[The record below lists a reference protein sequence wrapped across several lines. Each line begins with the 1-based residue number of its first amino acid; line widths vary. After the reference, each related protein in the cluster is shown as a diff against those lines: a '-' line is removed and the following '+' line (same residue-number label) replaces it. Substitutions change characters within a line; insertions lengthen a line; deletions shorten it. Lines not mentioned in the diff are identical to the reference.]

1 MLKDSAQLT
10 VEAQV
15 VVLTEYLHKETERVL
30 SRQPRRISQIPLHV
44 FEKLFPTCLGNVF
57 ASYFRLATLVENI
70 IQMAQSALRLG
81 RALIYEA

>member
-1 MLKDSAQLT
+1 MQ
-10 VEAQV
+10 EV
-15 VVLTEYLHKETERVL
+15 VHTEYLYGEKEREWVL
-30 SRQPRRISQIPLHV
+30 HSQLRTISQIPLHV
-44 FEKLFPTCLGNVF
+44 FEKLFPACLGNVF